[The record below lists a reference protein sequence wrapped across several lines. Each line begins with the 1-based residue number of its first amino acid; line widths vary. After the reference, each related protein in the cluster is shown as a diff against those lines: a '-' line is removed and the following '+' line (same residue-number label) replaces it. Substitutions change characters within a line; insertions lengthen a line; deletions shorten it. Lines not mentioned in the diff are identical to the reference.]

1 MSYLGIAL
9 IVCVGCTILAVRSYV
24 ITEHVTVSGYRR
36 YLLTA
41 RRGLVDVVVESS
53 YASVPGGD
61 TSVLRLEPMYPGR
74 TVEHRSWPSKY
85 RMDYSAPRTEAWFHY
100 DAGRGRTNYTADVS
114 RESPR
119 VEKVTWHREIRYRY
133 VVFPLW
139 GVVVLSGVPVVL
151 FVRRSLR
158 RRFRSKSGLC
168 VACGY
173 DLRASAEC
181 CPECGTRGL
190 RT

>member
-9 IVCVGCTILAVRSYV
+9 IVCVGCLVLAMRSYV
-24 ITEHVTVSGYRR
+24 ITEHVAVCGYRR

-41 RRGLVDVVVESS
+41 RHGLVDVVVESS

-61 TSVLRLEPMYPGR
+61 TSDLRPQPMFPQE

-85 RMDYSAPRTEAWFHY
+85 RMDYSAPRTDAWFHY
-100 DAGRGRTNYTADVS
+100 DAGVGRTNYTADVLQ
-114 RESPR
+114 ESPH
-119 VEKVTWHREIRYRY
+119 VEKVTWRSETRYRY

-139 GVVVLSGVPVVL
+139 GVVILSGLPVAVC
-151 FVRRSLR
+151 VRRSLR
-158 RRFRSKSGLC
+158 RRFRLKSGLC
-168 VACGY
+168 LACGY
-173 DLRASAEC
+173 DLRASAGC
-181 CPECGTRGL
+181 CPECGTRGR